1 MDPGPARETKD
12 FILPMKKWFA
22 NVVMGCFG
30 RLPVWLVMAF
40 GRLVGMVLVL
50 MRFRRRDI
58 DIHLQW
64 AFPEFDVARRR
75 DLRREVCRHFGLLLA
90 EALRLPKMSRAELL
104 DRCRFHNV
112 DVPGALL
119 KEKTGI
125 FILAAH
131 VGNWELG
138 LAALAEAGYSA
149 HVVAKE
155 IKGEMG
161 QHFVELMRGNHGI
174 KTILRNDQA
183 GRKIIA
189 SVREGNALG
198 FVLDQNMT
206 SDEGIFVDFFGRPA
220 CTMSG
225 LAILSQRTRA
235 PVIPI
240 RFERDLDGYH
250 HDVWIMPPIQW
261 EEVAGSRDEAI
272 RHNTQRYTRVV
283 EEMIRLCPSQWL
295 WMHRRWRT
303 RPQQQ

>member
-1 MDPGPARETKD
+1 MPDCSGNVKD
-12 FILPMKKWFA
+12 IVLLMKRWFA
-22 NVVMGCFG
+22 NAVMGCFG

-40 GRLVGMVLVL
+40 GRFCGMLL
-50 MRFRRRDI
+50 ALLGFRRRDV
-58 DIHLQW
+58 DRHLQW
-64 AFPEFDVARRR
+64 AFPEFDAAGRRR
-75 DLRREVCRHFGLLLA
+75 LYWRICRHFGLLLA
-90 EALRLPKMSRAELL
+90 EDLRLPKMSRAELL

-112 DVPGALL
+112 DIPGALL

-131 VGNWELG
+131 VGNWEIG

-155 IKGEMG
+155 IKGETG
-161 QHFVELMRGNHGI
+161 QYFVERMRGNHGI

-183 GRKIIA
+183 GRKIVA
-189 SVREGNALG
+189 AVRAGGALG

-206 SDEGIFVDFFGRPA
+206 SDEGVFVDFFGRPA

-225 LAILSQRTRA
+225 LAILSQRTGA

-240 RFERDLDGYH
+240 RFERDSDDYH
-250 HDVWIMPPIQW
+250 HDIWIMPPIVW
-261 EEVAGSRDEAI
+261 EEIAGGRDEAV
-272 RHNTQRYTRVV
+272 RHNTQRYTRVI

-303 RPQQQ
+303 RPL

>member
-1 MDPGPARETKD
+1 VWIGSGAMKD
-12 FILPMKKWFA
+12 IVLLMKRWIV
-22 NVVMGCFG
+22 NVVMWCFG
-30 RLPVWLVMAF
+30 RLPVWLVTAL
-40 GRLVGMVLVL
+40 GRFLAMVLRL
-50 MRFRRRDI
+50 LRFRRRDI
-58 DIHLQW
+58 DCHLQW
-64 AFPEFDVARRR
+64 AFPELDVFGRRQLYR
-75 DLRREVCRHFGLLLA
+75 QIYQHFGLLLA
-90 EALRLPKMSRAELL
+90 EALRLPKMSQVELL

-112 DVPGALL
+112 GIPGGLL
-119 KEKTGI
+119 KEGKGI

-161 QHFVELMRGNHGI
+161 QHFVTAMRGNHGI
-174 KTILRNDQA
+174 QTILRNDQA
-183 GRKIIA
+183 GRKIVSAI
-189 SVREGNALG
+189 RTGNALG

-220 CTMSG
+220 CTMTG
-225 LAILSQRTRA
+225 LAILSQRTKA

-240 RFERDLDGYH
+240 RFERDPDGYH
-250 HDVWIMPPIQW
+250 HDVWIMPPIPW
-261 EEVAGSRDEAI
+261 EDVPGEREEVI

-283 EEMIRLCPSQWL
+283 EEMIRLCPAQWL

-303 RPQQQ
+303 RPQ